1 MEGFFSGIGFV
12 SGGILNVTP
21 RQALELCRKG
31 ALLVDVREEFMNRF
45 KMFDVPE
52 IIYCP
57 YSILNETF
65 QNLPAEKPIIF
76 ADAVG
81 LHSREAVIF
90 LNENGFA
97 GRTANLAG
105 GLVEWEHDEL
115 PLIID
120 KSEKLSG
127 SCMCQ
132 LRPRD
137 KSLLP

>member
-1 MEGFFSGIGFV
+1 MCYAFKNIGFE
-12 SGGILNVTP
+12 SGGIRNVTP

-31 ALLVDVREEFMNRF
+31 ALLVDVREADLSRF

-57 YSILNETF
+57 YSIMEETF
-65 QNLPAEKPIIF
+65 HHLPAGKPLIF
-76 ADAVG
+76 ADAAG
-81 LHSREAVIF
+81 LHSREATVLAIRK
-90 LNENGFA
+90 GIA
-97 GRTANLAG
+97 DRVANLAG
-105 GLVEWEHDEL
+105 GLIEWERDEM

-137 KSLLP
+137 KK

>member
-1 MEGFFSGIGFV
+1 MESFFSGIGFK

-31 ALLVDVREEFMNRF
+31 ALLVDVREADLSRF

-57 YSILNETF
+57 YSIMEETF
-65 QNLPAEKPIIF
+65 HNLPADKPMIF
-76 ADAVG
+76 ADAAG
-81 LHSREAVIF
+81 LHSREATELAIKKGIEDRV
-90 LNENGFA
+90 
-97 GRTANLAG
+97 ANLAG
-105 GLVEWEHDEL
+105 GLIEWERDEM

-137 KSLLP
+137 KK

>member
-1 MEGFFSGIGFV
+1 MEGFFTGIGFK

-31 ALLVDVREEFMNRF
+31 ALLVDVREADLSRF
-45 KMFDVPE
+45 KMFEVPE

-57 YSILNETF
+57 YSIMEETF
-65 QNLPAEKPIIF
+65 HNLPADKPMIF
-76 ADAVG
+76 ADAAG
-81 LHSREAVIF
+81 LHSREAAVLAIKKGI
-90 LNENGFA
+90 ED
-97 GRTANLAG
+97 RVANLAG
-105 GLVEWEHDEL
+105 GLIEWERDEL

-137 KSLLP
+137 KK

>member
-1 MEGFFSGIGFV
+1 MEGFFSDIGFK

-21 RQALELCRKG
+21 KQALELCRKG
-31 ALLVDVREEFMNRF
+31 ALLVDVREPELNRF

-52 IIYCP
+52 VFYCP
-57 YSILNETF
+57 YSMMEETF
-65 QNLPAEKPIIF
+65 QNLPAGKPIIF
-76 ADAVG
+76 ADAAG
-81 LHSREAVIF
+81 LHSREATELAIKKGIEDRV
-90 LNENGFA
+90 
-97 GRTANLAG
+97 ANLAG
-105 GLVEWEHDEL
+105 GLIEWERDEM

-137 KSLLP
+137 KK

>member
-1 MEGFFSGIGFV
+1 MMENFFSGIGFK

-31 ALLVDVREEFMNRF
+31 ALLVDVREADLSRF

-57 YSILNETF
+57 YSIMEETF
-65 QNLPAEKPIIF
+65 HNLPAGKPLIF
-76 ADAVG
+76 ADAAG
-81 LHSREAVIF
+81 LHSREATELAIKKGLEV
-90 LNENGFA
+90 
-97 GRTANLAG
+97 RVANLAG
-105 GLVEWEHDEL
+105 GLIEWERDEL

-137 KSLLP
+137 KK

>member
-1 MEGFFSGIGFV
+1 MENAFPNIGFI
-12 SGGILNVTP
+12 SGDIRNVTP

-31 ALLVDVREEFMNRF
+31 ALLVDVREAELNRF

-52 IIYCP
+52 ILYCP
-57 YSILNETF
+57 YSILEESF
-65 QNLPAEKPIIF
+65 DNLPAGKLLIF
-76 ADAVG
+76 ADAAG
-81 LHSREAVIF
+81 LHSKEAAILAIKRGIGDRV
-90 LNENGFA
+90 G
-97 GRTANLAG
+97 NLAG
-105 GLVEWEHDEL
+105 GLVEWERDEM

-137 KSLLP
+137 KK

>member
-1 MEGFFSGIGFV
+1 MEGFFSGIGFK

-21 RQALELCRKG
+21 RLALELCRKG
-31 ALLVDVREEFMNRF
+31 ALLVDVREADLSRF

-57 YSILNETF
+57 FSIMEETF
-65 QNLPAEKPIIF
+65 HNFPADKPLIF
-76 ADAVG
+76 ADAAG
-81 LHSREAVIF
+81 LHSREATVLAIR
-90 LNENGFA
+90 NGIED
-97 GRTANLAG
+97 RVANLAG
-105 GLVEWEHDEL
+105 GLIEWERDEM

-137 KSLLP
+137 KK

>member
-1 MEGFFSGIGFV
+1 MMESFFSGIGFK
-12 SGGILNVTP
+12 SRGILHVTP

-31 ALLVDVREEFMNRF
+31 ALLVDVREAELSRF

-52 IIYCP
+52 ILYCP
-57 YSILNETF
+57 YSILEETF
-65 QNLPAEKPIIF
+65 HDLPAGKPMIF
-76 ADAVG
+76 ADAAG
-81 LHSREAVIF
+81 LHSREATEMAIRKGIEDRV
-90 LNENGFA
+90 
-97 GRTANLAG
+97 ANLAG
-105 GLVEWEHDEL
+105 GLIEWERDEM

-137 KSLLP
+137 KK

>member
-1 MEGFFSGIGFV
+1 MANFFSGIGFK

-21 RQALELCRKG
+21 RQALELCKKG
-31 ALLVDVREEFMNRF
+31 ALLVDVREADLSRF

-57 YSILNETF
+57 YSILEETF
-65 QNLPAEKPIIF
+65 HALPADRLLIF
-76 ADAVG
+76 ADAAG
-81 LHSREAVIF
+81 LHSREATVLAIQKGIEDRVI
-90 LNENGFA
+90 
-97 GRTANLAG
+97 NLAG
-105 GLVEWEHDEL
+105 GLIEWERDEM

-137 KSLLP
+137 KK

>member
-1 MEGFFSGIGFV
+1 MEELFSNTGFI
-12 SGGILNVTP
+12 SGGILNLTP
-21 RQALELCRKG
+21 RQTLNLCRKG

-57 YSILNETF
+57 YSILKDTY
-65 QNLPAEKPIIF
+65 QNLPDNKAIIF
-76 ADAVG
+76 ADAAG

-90 LNENGFA
+90 LTENGFG
-97 GRTANLAG
+97 GRVANMAG
-105 GLVEWEHDEL
+105 GLVEWERDEM

-132 LRPRD
+132 LRPRN
-137 KSLLP
+137 KKE